1 VTFVRRQLRLR
12 ILETLGRRAKGFR
25 TRHDI
30 WPLRV
35 PREPIL
41 LDDPIEEAL
50 GDDRARF
57 GEADLKSRSL
67 LTLEWHSDHS
77 GPESRWEAWVIA
89 LPSGIDLYCD
99 SAGDESRILASA
111 RRDAEGGH
119 IDEFFLE
126 LLAGSAGEH
135 FGIEMAG
142 GAPSRVRSSIADRE
156 FLIDF
161 FVELFEV
168 TGTEASVRAQLS
180 AGRGLE
186 APAPHDPNRDAG
198 RDLPV
203 QRLDFRAD
211 VERWL
216 DSVT

>member
-1 VTFVRRQLRLR
+1 VTFARRQLRLR
-12 ILETLGRRAKGFR
+12 ILETLARRAKAFR

-41 LDDPIEEAL
+41 LDDPIDEAL

-57 GEADLKSRSL
+57 GESDLKSRSL
-67 LTLEWHSDHS
+67 LTLEWQEDNSEPS
-77 GPESRWEAWVIA
+77 SRWEAWVIA

-99 SAGDESRILASA
+99 SIGHESRILASA
-111 RRDAEGGH
+111 RRDAQGGH

-126 LLAGSAGEH
+126 LLAGSAGDH

-142 GAPSRVRSSIADRE
+142 GAPSRVRTSVASRE
-156 FLIDF
+156 FLVDF
-161 FVELFEV
+161 FVDLFEV
-168 TGTEASVRAQLS
+168 TGMEDSVRAQL
-180 AGRGLE
+180 
-186 APAPHDPNRDAG
+186 APAASPTD
-198 RDLPV
+198 
-203 QRLDFRAD
+203 DFRAD

-216 DSVT
+216 ENCVKSQLPTPNSQGKPFASEG